1 ISIVISIVLKTGGLM
16 SIVVILALTLFY
28 TFEGGMTAVI
38 WTDVIQMGMYVIG
51 ALVSFFILVGKIP
64 GGFSHAWDV
73 ASAAANSRFLIFT
86 GHGRNLIRSGPE
98 LLAVVS

>member
-1 ISIVISIVLKTGGLM
+1 SRAPGDFHDFSAALFRAPDIHRLRIDAAKIRSACAQSGLDY
-16 SIVVILALTLFY
+16 FY
-28 TFEGGMTAVI
+28 GDPRAGGMTAVI

-73 ASAAANSRFLIFT
+73 ASAAGKLQVFDF
-86 GHGRNLIRSGPE
+86 H
-98 LLAVVS
+98 